1 MPQED
6 AATGQFEKAQEILG
20 VVLVASNQATKV
32 VKPSEQAFD
41 FPSSPIPSQRASVLG
56 GVFAVAPMG
65 SDQFDTLLLQLLI
78 QRIGVVRPIPDQ
90 ALRLFRE
97 EVLRERF
104 FDELRFLRRSTGNAN
119 GDRKTM
125 AVGHGHAE
133 WDRQRSPLLRAAEAG
148 IDEGLRD
155 IQASSGSQ
163 VFGQHFQDAG
173 QDSMVHPALKTP
185 MAGWVGRIA
194 LGKVLPGGSCAPTAP
209 HSALDDCL
217 AKVSHGHPACAS
229 LSAAAP
235 AAPLGRR

>member
-32 VKPSEQAFD
+32 VKPSEQAFG

-125 AVGHGHAE
+125 AVGHGHDFGPLATPSGTDSGAPFFALLKLASMKASE
-133 WDRQRSPLLRAAEAG
+133 TSRPPRARRSSANTSRMRVRIPWCTQR
-148 IDEGLRD
+148 
-155 IQASSGSQ
+155 
-163 VFGQHFQDAG
+163 
-173 QDSMVHPALKTP
+173 
-185 MAGWVGRIA
+185 
-194 LGKVLPGGSCAPTAP
+194 
-209 HSALDDCL
+209 
-217 AKVSHGHPACAS
+217 
-229 LSAAAP
+229 
-235 AAPLGRR
+235 

>member
-97 EVLRERF
+97 EALLKLASMKASETSRPPRA
-104 FDELRFLRRSTGNAN
+104 RRSSAN
-119 GDRKTM
+119 TSRMRVRIPWCT
-125 AVGHGHAE
+125 
-133 WDRQRSPLLRAAEAG
+133 QR
-148 IDEGLRD
+148 
-155 IQASSGSQ
+155 
-163 VFGQHFQDAG
+163 
-173 QDSMVHPALKTP
+173 
-185 MAGWVGRIA
+185 
-194 LGKVLPGGSCAPTAP
+194 
-209 HSALDDCL
+209 
-217 AKVSHGHPACAS
+217 
-229 LSAAAP
+229 
-235 AAPLGRR
+235 